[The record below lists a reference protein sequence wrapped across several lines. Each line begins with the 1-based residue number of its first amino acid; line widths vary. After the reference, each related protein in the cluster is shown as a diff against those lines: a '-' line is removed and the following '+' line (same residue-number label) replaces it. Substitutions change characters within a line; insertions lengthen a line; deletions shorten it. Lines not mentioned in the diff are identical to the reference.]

1 MRALG
6 LAIVFLPAVVLIGW
20 GVLIRVHE
28 ALTAPIPIN
37 ETDSPYPS
45 VEPVVADVSLA
56 MATSRARHEVTM
68 KVYEALR
75 DV

>member
-37 ETDSPYPS
+37 ETDSPYPPG
-45 VEPVVADVSLA
+45 EGIYD
-56 MATSRARHEVTM
+56 
-68 KVYEALR
+68 
-75 DV
+75 